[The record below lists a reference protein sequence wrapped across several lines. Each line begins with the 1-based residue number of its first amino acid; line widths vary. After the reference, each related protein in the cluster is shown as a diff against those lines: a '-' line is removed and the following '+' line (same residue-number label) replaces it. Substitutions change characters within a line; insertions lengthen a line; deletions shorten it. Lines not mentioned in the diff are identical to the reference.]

1 MSLSRWPH
9 LSLRTGR
16 ADTASLRALERYT
29 SYAHPAGSGFDFLSA
44 LNLKNEWEREL
55 GLRVSG
61 PEDNLYDAGSA
72 ASQARILD
80 GMDKAGV
87 WVDTVSGLDNLDSSD
102 LPGVAMGGGASG

>member
-1 MSLSRWPH
+1 MH
-9 LSLRTGR
+9 FTTGR
-16 ADTASLRALERYT
+16 ANATLLRALERYT
-29 SYAHPAGSGFDFLSA
+29 AYAHPAGSGYDFLSA

-87 WVDTVSGLDNLDSSD
+87 WVDTVSRLDSLDWSD
-102 LPGVAMGGGASG
+102 NSTRRCDGNVSG